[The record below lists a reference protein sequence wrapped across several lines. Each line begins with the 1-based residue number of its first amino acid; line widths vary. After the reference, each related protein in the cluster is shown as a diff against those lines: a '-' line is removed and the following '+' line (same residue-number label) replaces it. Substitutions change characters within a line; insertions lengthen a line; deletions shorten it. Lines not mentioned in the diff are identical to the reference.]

1 MFLLLRRKP
10 GMTITA
16 IIGIGLSYE
25 PRPSARRLPAR
36 RVPQNSARSAEF
48 CTSAS
53 PTPHRFTSLVF
64 VITSEKLDQS
74 RRFWCHSTQLA
85 EPFRMSYYL
94 YIRIF

>member
-1 MFLLLRRKP
+1 MFMLLRRKP

-53 PTPHRFTSLVF
+53 PPPHRFMLFVF
-64 VITSEKLDQS
+64 
-74 RRFWCHSTQLA
+74 
-85 EPFRMSYYL
+85 
-94 YIRIF
+94 